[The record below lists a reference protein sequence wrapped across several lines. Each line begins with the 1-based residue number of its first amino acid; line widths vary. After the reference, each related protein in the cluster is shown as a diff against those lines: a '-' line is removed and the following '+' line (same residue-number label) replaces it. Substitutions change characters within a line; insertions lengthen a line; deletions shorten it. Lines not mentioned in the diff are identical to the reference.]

1 MVNSKAFV
9 CSYQA
14 AEKFCVTLCRVAKVK
29 LSSLKRQPGFITIDL
44 IPHELLPG
52 LLLSINAYKNFDRLS
67 R

>member
-14 AEKFCVTLCRVAKVK
+14 AEKLCRVAKMK
-29 LSSLKRQPGFITIDL
+29 LSSLKRQPGLITLDL
-44 IPHELLPG
+44 IQHELLPG
-52 LLLSINAYKNFDRLS
+52 LLLSINAYRNFGRLS